1 MSSRDN
7 CASAREATSRS
18 RRLSWAPSSVLL
30 NNLVFVSGTKSLS
43 AIIKLF
49 MKDFQVQLM
58 TKAGFSKILK
68 NPNIKIAP
76 RRLKIMMRT

>member
-1 MSSRDN
+1 MHQPRKLLP
-7 CASAREATSRS
+7 EAG
-18 RRLSWAPSSVLL
+18 VLL

-68 NPNIKIAP
+68 NQNTKIAP